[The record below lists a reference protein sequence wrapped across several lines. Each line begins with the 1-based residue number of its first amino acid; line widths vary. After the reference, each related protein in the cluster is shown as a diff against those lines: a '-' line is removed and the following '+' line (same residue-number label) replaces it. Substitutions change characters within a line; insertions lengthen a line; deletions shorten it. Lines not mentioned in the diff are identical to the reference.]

1 MADRRI
7 RKARFSSRD
16 LCVLVDAVMER
27 REEIFG
33 RGGDPPDTQRRRDAW
48 RYVTGRVN
56 AVSGTR
62 RTWEEVRKK
71 VHDLKKSTKEK
82 LAYNRRSWQA
92 AGGGGPPD
100 VKTLTEFENDM
111 IVVFGKESLEGLRPV
126 DIGTMPRPISQREHC
141 GQHVVSE
148 EQHAPEYQLSSI
160 PLDNTDMPLIRG
172 IKDENQET
180 PSESLSTSEEW
191 EEVVVGAEGTTVE
204 AWRPSMVGALTQLD
218 AVTDLNGPAFK
229 RRLLEHGVR
238 VEQSLAFMHTTLE
251 DGMVR
256 LDQRL
261 SSLQSAIEQ
270 IATPVTAAVETS
282 LMQAIGTAGASLM
295 NAHSVAMDALG
306 SKLKEAVVA
315 GFDSLGEQ
323 LHGTMTEGFKN
334 LIAAQYST
342 LAQMIAYC
350 EEMPSTSGLNE
361 VQAVDI
367 HVSTNSVPP
376 HISAQVSGGGN
387 NLTKTERMPYYDS
400 LT

>member
-27 REEIFG
+27 REDIFG
-33 RGGDPPDTQRRRDAW
+33 RGGEPPDMQRRRDAW
-48 RYVTGRVN
+48 QYVTERVN
-56 AVSGTR
+56 AVSGTH

-92 AGGGGPPD
+92 AGGGPPD

-126 DIGTMPRPISQREHC
+126 DIGTMPRHIPQREHS
-141 GQHVVSE
+141 GLHIVSAE
-148 EQHAPEYQLSSI
+148 EQHTPECQLSPI
-160 PLDNTDMPLIRG
+160 PLEAGTSTETPLVRG

-191 EEVVVGAEGTTVE
+191 EEVVVGDEGTTVE
-204 AWRPSMVGALTQLD
+204 AWRPSMVGAPTGLD

-261 SSLQSAIEQ
+261 SSLHSAIEQ
-270 IATPVTAAVETS
+270 MATPVASAVETS

-295 NAHSVAMDALG
+295 NAHTVAMEALG
-306 SKLKEAVVA
+306 SKLKEAVMA
-315 GFDSLGEQ
+315 GFDSLGER
-323 LHGTMTEGFKN
+323 LHLTMTEGFKN
-334 LIAAQYST
+334 LIEAQCST
-342 LAQMIAYC
+342 LTQMIAYC
-350 EEMPSTSGLNE
+350 EEIPSTSGISE
-361 VQAVDI
+361 VQAVGT
-367 HVSTNSVPP
+367 HVSTSSVPP
-376 HISAQVSGGGN
+376 HISAQVTGGVVI
-387 NLTKTERMPYYDS
+387 
-400 LT
+400 

>member
-1 MADRRI
+1 MVDRRI

-27 REEIFG
+27 REDIFG

-48 RYVTGRVN
+48 QYVTERVN
-56 AVSGTR
+56 AVSGTH

-82 LAYNRRSWQA
+82 LAYNRRSWQT
-92 AGGGGPPD
+92 AGAGPPD

-126 DIGTMPRPISQREHC
+126 DIGTMPRHLPQREQS

-148 EQHAPEYQLSSI
+148 EQHTPECQLSPI
-160 PLDNTDMPLIRG
+160 LQGNNTEMPLVRG

-191 EEVVVGAEGTTVE
+191 EEVVVGDEGATVE
-204 AWRPSMVGALTQLD
+204 AWRPSVVGASTQLD

-270 IATPVTAAVETS
+270 IATPMTAAVETS

-295 NAHSVAMDALG
+295 NAHNVAMEALG

-334 LIAAQYST
+334 LIAAQCST
-342 LAQMIAYC
+342 LTQMIAYC
-350 EEMPSTSGLNE
+350 EEMPSTSGMSE
-361 VQAVDI
+361 VQTVDT
-367 HVSTNSVPP
+367 HVSTSSVPP
-376 HISAQVSGGGN
+376 HISAQVTGGIVI
-387 NLTKTERMPYYDS
+387 
-400 LT
+400 